1 MPSLFD
7 NPAAFAP
14 FYDQLVAVKGAAQ
27 SVTVK
32 ACVFE
37 DGFDVP
43 LSEASYG
50 ADRRHIAVCVPKY
63 GEGGW
68 NCEMPPKRGDI
79 LTVLSW
85 GGKEGVDDFAVEK
98 VADFMDSWQL
108 AAREVAR

>member
-1 MPSLFD
+1 MPIDFSS
-7 NPAAFAP
+7 PAAFAP

-37 DGFDVP
+37 DGLDDP
-43 LSEASYG
+43 LSDASPA
-50 ADRRHIAVCVPKY
+50 ADRRRIAVCLPKY

-68 NCEMPPKRGDI
+68 NCEMPPKRGDT

-85 GGKEGVDDFAVEK
+85 GGKDGVDDFAVEK

-108 AAREVAR
+108 SAREVAR